1 VNQSATAPPAGG
13 IFPPQRPLLRLDSHA
28 YSPAARLKIVEAGGQ
43 VKSFKLASVLLDR
56 LADISI
62 SPRHV
67 ATLTEEI
74 GEELRQARD
83 QRTEDWIHHRRK
95 KPSGPVPQA
104 VAVSVDGGCIQ
115 TRAEGHGRGVHEQ
128 GWKENK
134 VACLHT
140 LAGPTFEDDP
150 HPQPPACFLDPQ
162 YVDELV
168 QDLKSHKRLGEEEE
182 QPASP
187 DERSEQADAVVLLP
201 EGIVTDEVVSEDPP
215 PKGQPEAEP
224 VTPEPASDQAP
235 ARTAAARRKKV
246 DWPPKRLV
254 RTCVATQQSSDAFGP
269 LVAQEA
275 YSRGFFSACRRAFL
289 GDGLKYNWTIQRKWF
304 KDFEPI
310 ADFIH
315 PLSYLYV
322 AATAVAHSQA
332 ERWQTYLGWMTACWQ
347 GRVAEVLK
355 TLKQWQERLGPIL
368 PEEKPPGSDARVV
381 VGKAVTYLENNQARM
396 DYPRYRR
403 LGLPVTS
410 SAVESLIKEFNYR
423 VKGTEKFWNRPE
435 GTERI
440 LQVRAAVLSDDDRL
454 SKHLKNRPGSP
465 VRRYRA
471 KESNQYTE

>member
-1 VNQSATAPPAGG
+1 
-13 IFPPQRPLLRLDSHA
+13 L
-28 YSPAARLKIVEAGGQ
+28 AA
-43 VKSFKLASVLLDR
+43 VLLKR

-67 ATLTEEI
+67 ATLTEEV

-83 QRTEDWIHHRRK
+83 QRVEDWIHHRRK
-95 KPSGPVPQA
+95 KRSGPVPQA
-104 VAVSVDGGCIQ
+104 VAVSIDGGTIQ
-115 TRAEGHGRGVHEQ
+115 TRAEGQGRGVHEQ
-128 GWKENK
+128 GWKEDK

-140 LAGPTFEDDP
+140 LQGPTFEEDP
-150 HPQPPACFLDPQ
+150 HPEPPACFLDPQ

-182 QPASP
+182 PPAAPDNGSEAVEQVVPPPEIQQLPSLVAEQTPPPQQPQAEQGNPESVSGPASVGAKV
-187 DERSEQADAVVLLP
+187 Q
-201 EGIVTDEVVSEDPP
+201 
-215 PKGQPEAEP
+215 Q
-224 VTPEPASDQAP
+224 
-235 ARTAAARRKKV
+235 KKV

-254 RTCVATQQSSDAFGP
+254 RSCVATQQSSDAFGP
-269 LVAQEA
+269 MVAQEA
-275 YSRGFFSACRRAFL
+275 YDRGFFAASRRAFL

-304 KDFEPI
+304 KDFEAI
-310 ADFIH
+310 ADFVH

-322 AATAVAHSQA
+322 TATVLASNQGG
-332 ERWQTYLGWMTACWQ
+332 RWEQYQGWMTACWQ
-347 GRVAEVLK
+347 GKVAAVLQE
-355 TLKQWQERLGPIL
+355 LKQWQQRLGPIP

-381 VGKAVTYLENNQARM
+381 VAKAVTYLENNQGRM

-440 LQVRAAVLSDDDRL
+440 LQVRAAVLSDDERL
-454 SKHLKNRPGSP
+454 DKYLKNRPGTP
-465 VRRYRA
+465 LRRYCA
-471 KESNQYTE
+471 KLPIR

>member
-1 VNQSATAPPAGG
+1 M
-13 IFPPQRPLLRLDSHA
+13 L
-28 YSPAARLKIVEAGGQ
+28 E
-43 VKSFKLASVLLDR
+43 R
-56 LADISI
+56 LAEVTI

-67 ATLTEEI
+67 AALTEEF

-83 QRTEDWIHHRRK
+83 QRTEDWLHHRRP
-95 KPSGPVPQA
+95 KPAGPIPQA
-104 VAVSVDGGCIQ
+104 VAVAVDGGCMQ
-115 TRAEGHGRGVHEQ
+115 TRAPGQGPGVHEQ
-128 GWKENK
+128 GWKEDK

-140 LAGPTFEDDP
+140 LAGPTFADDP
-150 HPQPPACFLDPQ
+150 QPNPPACFLDPH

-168 QDLKSHKRLGEEEE
+168 QELKSHKRLGAE
-182 QPASP
+182 
-187 DERSEQADAVVLLP
+187 DEQAAGPTDLAEPTAESVPLP
-201 EGIVTDEVVSEDPP
+201 EAIVIAGLIPEELPRPVP
-215 PKGQPEAEP
+215 QEAEP
-224 VTPEPASDQAP
+224 ANPGTVAAQSVPLPEAIMIAGLIPEELPRPVPQEAEPANP
-235 ARTAAARRKKV
+235 GTAAAQAPVGSPAPQRQKV

-254 RTCVATQQSSDAFGP
+254 RTCVATQQNSDTFGP

-275 YSRGFFSACRRAFL
+275 YARGFFSAPRRAFL

-322 AATAVAHSQA
+322 AATAVSKSQ
-332 ERWQTYLGWMTACWQ
+332 EDRWQLYLGWMTACWQ
-347 GRVAEVLK
+347 GRVGEVLQE
-355 TLKQWQERLGPIL
+355 LVQWQERLGPIL
-368 PEEKPPGSDARVV
+368 PEEKPAGSDARVV

-410 SAVESLIKEFNYR
+410 SAVESLIKEFNHR

-440 LQVRAAVLSDDDRL
+440 LQVRAAVLSEDDRL
-454 SKHLKNRPGSP
+454 SKHLKSRPGSP
-465 VRRYRA
+465 HRRYRV
-471 KESNQYTE
+471 KDRHQ